1 MTLKNSG
8 QSQHTGAAMIS
19 KRLTTIFT
27 IPVIAGSLLA
37 QSQKTQAL
45 LMAMSANTKQMA
57 PYQWKQKITVIRKG
71 APLEPMIEELRFD
84 ASGQL
89 QRTTLVKPEE
99 KKMGPLR
106 ARKAAEVKDSVQE
119 VMGLARSYAHPRQL
133 GQAIQK
139 GDIWEGPGNLRV
151 QARSL
156 ILPADEMTMVVNA
169 KTYLATR
176 VDFKTEHNG
185 GPVAIAID
193 YEQLPNGPSMMGRM
207 TVQIPKEDIIVNV
220 ESYGFVRLA
229 AMAIP

>member
-1 MTLKNSG
+1 
-8 QSQHTGAAMIS
+8 MIT
-19 KRLTTIFT
+19 KRLTTILT
-27 IPVIAGSLLA
+27 IPLLAGGLLA

-57 PYQWKQKITVIRKG
+57 AYQWKQKITVIRKG
-71 APLEPMIEELRFD
+71 TPLEPLIEELRFD

-99 KKMGPLR
+99 KKLGPIR
-106 ARKAAEVKDSVQE
+106 ARKTAELKDSVQE
-119 VMGLARSYAHPRQL
+119 VMQLARSYAHPRQL
-133 GQAIQK
+133 SQAIQK
-139 GDIWEGPGNLRV
+139 GDIWEGQGKLRV

-156 ILPADEMTMVVNA
+156 ILPADEMTMLVNGS
-169 KTYLATR
+169 TYLATR
-176 VDFKTEHNG
+176 VDFKTEHKG
-185 GPVAIAID
+185 SPVAIAID

-207 TVQIPKEDIIVNV
+207 TVQIPKEDIVVNV